1 MVLFRGA
8 WGVPL
13 RPNNCSSS
21 AGPSKDLQ
29 QAAGEAAGAPGL
41 LCSPGGPRVASAMRL
56 AFHEVVMSYRV
67 HTPACHV

>member
-41 LCSPGGPRVASAMRL
+41 LCSPGGPRVAAEEALSGLCREAG
-56 AFHEVVMSYRV
+56 FS
-67 HTPACHV
+67 